1 MNPQQ
6 AAFMRVTPWILGP
19 LGFFITWKMGAAVQL
34 YFAATA
40 ILQFAQT
47 TFFHV
52 AWIRKAAGLP
62 PLEEMKQN
70 ASAAPTGPRVS
81 PFANRGGMQYQAPRT
96 INTTATESTPESDN
110 PIEAFK
116 GAWAGIQDKLK
127 KRSET
132 SAQKNIQKDAAQY
145 EKKRIQEEHEQY
157 LRRREAA
164 RRNER
169 K

>member
-1 MNPQQ
+1 
-6 AAFMRVTPWILGP
+6 MRVVPYILGP

-40 ILQFAQT
+40 ILQFLQT

-70 ASAAPTGPRVS
+70 ASGGPAGPRVS
-81 PFANRGGMQYQAPRT
+81 PFANRGGIQYQAPRT
-96 INTTATESTPESDN
+96 INTTATENTPESDN
-110 PIEAFK
+110 PITAVK

-127 KRSET
+127 KRSEV
-132 SAQKNIQKDAAQY
+132 SAQRNIKRDADLF
-145 EKKRIQEEHEQY
+145 EEKRIQEEHEQY

>member
-1 MNPQQ
+1 
-6 AAFMRVTPWILGP
+6 MRVTPFVLGP
-19 LGFFITWKMGAAVQL
+19 LGFFITFKMGAAVQL

-40 ILQFAQT
+40 LLQYAQT
-47 TFFHV
+47 TFFHIS
-52 AWIRKAAGLP
+52 WIRKAAGLP

-70 ASAAPTGPRVS
+70 GPGGPGGPRVS
-81 PFANRGGMQYQAPRT
+81 PFSNRGGMQYQAPRT

-116 GAWAGIQDKLK
+116 GAWAGLKEKLDK
-127 KRSET
+127 RREN
-132 SAQKNIQKDAAQY
+132 SAQQNVKKEAEEYQ
-145 EKKRIQEEHEQY
+145 KKRIQQEHEQF

>member
-1 MNPQQ
+1 MKVAP
-6 AAFMRVTPWILGP
+6 FILGP
-19 LGFFITWKMGAAVQL
+19 LGFIITWKMAAAVQL

-47 TFFHV
+47 TFFHIS
-52 AWIRKAAGLP
+52 WIRKAAGLP
-62 PLEEMKQN
+62 PLEEMKHN
-70 ASAAPTGPRVS
+70 AGGGPAGPS

-96 INTTATESTPESDN
+96 INTTATEGTPESEN
-110 PIEAFK
+110 PIDAFK
-116 GAWAGIQDKLK
+116 GAWAGIQEKLK

-132 SAQKNIQKDAAQY
+132 NAQKNTKRDAEEYQN
-145 EKKRIQEEHEQY
+145 RRLQEEREQY

>member
-6 AAFMRVTPWILGP
+6 AAFMKVMPWILGP
-19 LGFFITWKMGAAVQL
+19 LGFFITWKMGAAVQV

-47 TFFHV
+47 TFFHI

-70 ASAAPTGPRVS
+70 ASAGPAGPRVS
-81 PFANRGGMQYQAPRT
+81 PFANRGGIQYQAPRT

-110 PIEAFK
+110 PIQAFK

-132 SAQKNIQKDAAQY
+132 SAQKNTKRDADQY

>member
-1 MNPQQ
+1 MK
-6 AAFMRVTPWILGP
+6 VTPFILGP
-19 LGFFITWKMGAAVQL
+19 LGFIITWKMAAAVQL

-52 AWIRKAAGLP
+52 SWIRKASGLP
-62 PLEEMKQN
+62 PLEEMKEN
-70 ASAAPTGPRVS
+70 ASGGPAGPTAS

-96 INTTATESTPESDN
+96 INTTATETTSESEN
-110 PIEAFK
+110 PIDAFK
-116 GAWAGIQDKLK
+116 GAWAGLQDKLK

-132 SAQKNIQKDAAQY
+132 NAQKNTKRDSEEY

>member
-6 AAFMRVTPWILGP
+6 AAFMKVTPFILGP
-19 LGFFITWKMGAAVQL
+19 LGFIITWKMAAAVQL

-40 ILQFAQT
+40 LLQFAQT

-52 AWIRKAAGLP
+52 PWIRKISGLP
-62 PLEEMKQN
+62 ALEEMKAN
-70 ASAAPTGPRVS
+70 ASGPRVS
-81 PFANRGGMQYQAPRT
+81 PFSKPGGMQYQAPRT
-96 INTTATESTPESDN
+96 INTTATESTSDSEN
-110 PIEAFK
+110 PIDAFK

-132 SAQKNIQKDAAQY
+132 SAQKNTKKEADQY

>member
-1 MNPQQ
+1 MK
-6 AAFMRVTPWILGP
+6 VTPFILGP
-19 LGFFITWKMGAAVQL
+19 LGFIITWKMAAAVQL

-52 AWIRKAAGLP
+52 PWIRKVSGLP
-62 PLEEMKQN
+62 PLEEMKHN
-70 ASAAPTGPRVS
+70 ASGPRVS
-81 PFANRGGMQYQAPRT
+81 PFSNPASPGGMQYQAPRT
-96 INTTATESTPESDN
+96 INTTATESTSGSEN
-110 PIEAFK
+110 PIDAFK

-132 SAQKNIQKDAAQY
+132 NAQKSTKKEADQY

-164 RRNER
+164 RRNDR

>member
-19 LGFFITWKMGAAVQL
+19 LGFFLTWKMGAAVQL

-62 PLEEMKQN
+62 PLEEMRQD

-81 PFANRGGMQYQAPRT
+81 PFSNRGGMQYQAPRT
-96 INTTATESTPESDN
+96 INTTATESTPESNN

-116 GAWAGIQDKLK
+116 GAWAGVQDKLK
-127 KRSET
+127 KRSE
-132 SAQKNIQKDAAQY
+132 ANVQKNTQKDAAQY
-145 EKKRIQEEHEQY
+145 EKKRLQEEHEQY